1 MVLSSHDD
9 ISQIPRDKEYI
20 FLAGSMVTE
29 PEVNWRQTVV
39 NNLQES
45 YHFLDPTNPN
55 HNSLGDVEM
64 REHIKW
70 EFNGLRIAD
79 YIILNFLPDSLS
91 PISMVELGMYIATRK
106 LIVVCPKEFYKWRYI
121 DTLCKEY
128 NTPIFNQLE
137 DVLNGGIDIIIFNDK
152 KQEL

>member
-1 MVLSSHDD
+1 MIFSSHSN
-9 ISQIPRDKEYI
+9 ISQIPQNKECI
-20 FLAGSMVTE
+20 FLAGSMAAKSE
-29 PEVNWRQTVV
+29 INWRQTVV
-39 NNLQES
+39 DELQES

-55 HNSLGDVEM
+55 HDTLEDLEM
-64 REHIKW
+64 RKHIKW
-70 EFNGLRIAD
+70 ELDELKKAD
-79 YIILNFLPDSLS
+79 YIIMNFLPDSLS
-91 PISMVELGMYIATRK
+91 PISMVELGMYIATNK

-137 DVLNGGIDIIIFNDK
+137 EVLTGDIDNIFNTK